1 MSEARTH
8 DALLAN
14 YRRAPVAFVS
24 GQGAVLT
31 ATDGK
36 KYLDFL
42 SGLATSSLGHGHP
55 RLVQALQE
63 QAARYIHVSNLY
75 EIPEQSRAAELLV
88 AASKR
93 HGGPGLDRVFFCNS
107 GAEANEAAIKL
118 ARKWGGAQDKSAI
131 VSTVGGFHGRT
142 MGALAATGTPQYQEA
157 FKPLPGGFRS
167 VPLNDIEA
175 MKDAVDPA
183 TCAVL
188 LEPIQGEAGVLPA
201 DPGYL
206 AEVQALC
213 RERGA
218 LFILDEVQTGIGRTG
233 EAFAFQREGLEPDIV
248 ALAKGMGGGV
258 PVGAMMA
265 REEVAKHLVP
275 GDHGSTF
282 GGNALS
288 AAAVVA
294 VLETVI
300 DDAFLERV
308 RVAGERMRQRI
319 DSFAQAAGVL
329 ETRGAGLMVGLEI
342 RGEAAPVAALCLE
355 RGLLLN
361 AVRAQSLRLLPP
373 LVVTDEEIDAALDVL
388 ETALVEAA
396 GEAP

>member
-1 MSEARTH
+1 
-8 DALLAN
+8 
-14 YRRAPVAFVS
+14 
-24 GQGAVLT
+24 
-31 ATDGK
+31 
-36 KYLDFL
+36 
-42 SGLATSSLGHGHP
+42 
-55 RLVQALQE
+55 
-63 QAARYIHVSNLY
+63 
-75 EIPEQSRAAELLV
+75 
-88 AASKR
+88 KR

-300 DDAFLERV
+300 DDAFLDRV